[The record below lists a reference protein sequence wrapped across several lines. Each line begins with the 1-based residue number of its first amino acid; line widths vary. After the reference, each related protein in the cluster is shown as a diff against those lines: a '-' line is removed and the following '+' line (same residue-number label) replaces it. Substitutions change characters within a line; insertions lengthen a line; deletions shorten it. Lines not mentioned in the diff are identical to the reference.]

1 MFTDNW
7 SLEYNGDKVKNGQL
21 KAKDVA
27 KYIAAIDDFM
37 NVISIHAYGKETNIN
52 IDVSGFRGNSF
63 DIDFALQVVNIGAGA
78 IFSTASPQDLISLA
92 TDCIKACLHLKG
104 QPPIETTKN
113 TVNNTI
119 DIKNNYGQSQI
130 FHIETLNVIADTTGA
145 KSLETFIR
153 EPLLQGI
160 ESVTVKSTQHN
171 ISACVAANEA
181 DYYKP
186 INLNMPL
193 FKNSIKTGLVI
204 ESPSFKD
211 GNKWRFSD
219 GQSSFYAEIT
229 DPVFLKAVDS
239 GEERFGK
246 NDILTVEMDIIQ
258 YKSISGLK
266 IEKVVTKVLEHQL
279 AQHQHQMF

>member
-7 SLEYNGDKVKNGQL
+7 SLEYSGDKVKHGQL

-37 NVISIHAYGKETNIN
+37 NMISNHAYGKETNIN
-52 IDVSGFRGNSF
+52 IDVSGFRANSF
-63 DIDFALQVVNIGAGA
+63 DIDFALQVINIGAGV
-78 IFSTASPQDLISLA
+78 IFSTASPQDLILLA
-92 TDCIKACLHLKG
+92 TDCIKACLHLQG
-104 QPPIETTKN
+104 LPPLEATKN

-160 ESVTVKSTQHN
+160 ESVTVKSNKHN

-186 INLNMPL
+186 IDLNMPL

-258 YKSISGLK
+258 FKSISGLK
-266 IEKVVTKVLEHQL
+266 VEKVVTRVLEHQL
-279 AQHQHQMF
+279 AQYQHQMF